1 MPINNYES
9 VIIINASLEDE
20 QIETTYQRVHD
31 FITANGGEFQDVEKW
46 GRKRLAY
53 PIQKS
58 KSGYYIVMRFTAP
71 TDLISKLERTYRLD
85 ETITRF
91 LTIVLEKE
99 AVAHYDELRNKKET
113 EAEVSTSEVAEK
125 TEAAE
130 S

>member
-85 ETITRF
+85 ETIARF
-91 LTIVLEKE
+91 LTIVLDKE
-99 AVAHYDELRNKKET
+99 AVAHYDELRNKQET
-113 EAEVSTSEVAEK
+113 EAEVPTSEVAEK

>member
-9 VIIINASLEDE
+9 VIVINASLEDE
-20 QIETTYQRVHD
+20 QIDSTYQRVHE

-58 KSGYYIVMRFTAP
+58 KSGYYFVMRFTAP
-71 TDLISKLERTYRLD
+71 SDMISKLERTYRLD
-85 ETITRF
+85 ETIVRF
-91 LTIVLEKE
+91 LTVQLDKE
-99 AVAHYDELRNKKET
+99 AVAHYEVLRNKKEE
-113 EAEVSTSEVAEK
+113 EAEKSENEVAEK
-125 TEAAE
+125 TESAE